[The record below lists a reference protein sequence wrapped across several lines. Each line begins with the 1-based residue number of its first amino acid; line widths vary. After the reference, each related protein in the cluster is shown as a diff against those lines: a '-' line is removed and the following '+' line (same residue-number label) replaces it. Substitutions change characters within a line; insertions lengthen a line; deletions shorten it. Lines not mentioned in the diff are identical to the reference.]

1 MFFSN
6 PTMEECPVCMECF
19 SLKEHIPKS
28 LDCRH
33 AVCAECV
40 MNAGGQPLQ
49 RCPICR
55 RAINN
60 HSAIPN
66 DLSIIAY
73 LEKNKREKYLKERK
87 EKVRNLIEQVLEAS
101 EDVGGRLKNEKV
113 SAAQTVEERSAIFSS
128 YIKHLL
134 EQCQQR
140 CSTKRFLT
148 DIAAIIRKELESRQ
162 QELQTCLA
170 ACTSLLDNPHVTT
183 DDIDR
188 CESEALNAVRKARE
202 SEKSGAIDRT
212 TWNSCTQL
220 VMKTF
225 TEMSKIPPKSGNSG
239 N

>member
-1 MFFSN
+1 
-6 PTMEECPVCMECF
+6 MEECPVCLESF
-19 SLKEHIPKS
+19 GLEEHIPKS

-73 LEKNKREKYLKERK
+73 LEKNKREKYLKELK
-87 EKVRNLIEQVLEAS
+87 EKVKKLIEQVLEAS
-101 EDVGGRLKNEKV
+101 EDVDGRLRN
-113 SAAQTVEERSAIFSS
+113 QTVFTAKKVKEKSAIFSF
-128 YIKHLL
+128 YIKHLF

-140 CSTKRFLT
+140 CSSEPFLT
-148 DIAAIIRKELESRQ
+148 DVMTKSKQELESIS
-162 QELQTCLA
+162 QELQTSLA

-188 CESEALNAVRKARE
+188 CESDALDAIKKAKE
-202 SEKSGAIDRT
+202 SGQFGTMDGT
-212 TWNSCTQL
+212 TWNSYRKL
-220 VMKTF
+220 VMDTF
-225 TEMSKIPPKSGNSG
+225 AEISKVPPKHGSSEAGN
-239 N
+239 